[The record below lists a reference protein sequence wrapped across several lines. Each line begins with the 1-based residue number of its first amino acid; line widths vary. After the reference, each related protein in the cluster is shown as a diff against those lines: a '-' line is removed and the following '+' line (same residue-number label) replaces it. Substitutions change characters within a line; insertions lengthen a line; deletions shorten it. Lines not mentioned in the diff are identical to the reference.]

1 MDPCLKSNRGAGC
14 SHINMIGYIYINKHY
29 NISCPLY
36 NICIS
41 HIYIYIPYIYD
52 SYINIIYIYS
62 YPYPYHIPSISP
74 SLQIRCAKNKV
85 RCSEPSSGLGLG
97 AVPFRIAQASAGG
110 ELRRCSNE
118 AWDMDRD
125 NVHCLWNV

>member
-1 MDPCLKSNRGAGC
+1 M
-14 SHINMIGYIYINKHY
+14 YI
-29 NISCPLY
+29 
-36 NICIS
+36 
-41 HIYIYIPYIYD
+41 HIYIYISLIFMIAI
-52 SYINIIYIYS
+52 STYIYS

-118 AWDMDRD
+118 AWDRDRD